1 MGYGGSGLPV
11 PPCPPKPCTLLPD
24 PTPLLS
30 APLPPFPVPSA
41 PRAAG
46 RRQHIGPTDCGP
58 GHGPAPCSPAP
69 GPAHPGTA
77 DAWPHHTALTM
88 TGICTENP
96 VLAPRSS
103 MRAGD
108 LHVHKGR
115 WSGTMGQGGGI
126 TGRGKALSP
135 CLSQS
140 SNPDSVSKEL
150 KKSASGGQRKGL
162 RPRPPTPSM
171 STHT

>member
-108 LHVHKGR
+108 LHMHKGR
-115 WSGTMGQGGGI
+115 WSGTMGQGGG
-126 TGRGKALSP
+126 GHHWLGKGPVTLP
-135 CLSQS
+135 V
-140 SNPDSVSKEL
+140 PEL
-150 KKSASGGQRKGL
+150 KPRLCFQGAKEVSLWGAEKG
-162 RPRPPTPSM
+162 TEAKT
-171 STHT
+171 THT